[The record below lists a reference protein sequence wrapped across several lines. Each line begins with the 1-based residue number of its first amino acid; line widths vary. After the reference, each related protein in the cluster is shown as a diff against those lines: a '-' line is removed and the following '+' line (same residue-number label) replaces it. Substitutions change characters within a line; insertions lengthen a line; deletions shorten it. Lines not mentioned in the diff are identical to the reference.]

1 MVAAVA
7 DEKGTSVQG
16 RDYTRSCMSQG
27 DSVPSDVGHCRKVG
41 RPHGGDE
48 SEDLP

>member
-16 RDYTRSCMSQG
+16 RDYTRSCMSQ
-27 DSVPSDVGHCRKVG
+27 R
-41 RPHGGDE
+41 R
-48 SEDLP
+48 LRAI